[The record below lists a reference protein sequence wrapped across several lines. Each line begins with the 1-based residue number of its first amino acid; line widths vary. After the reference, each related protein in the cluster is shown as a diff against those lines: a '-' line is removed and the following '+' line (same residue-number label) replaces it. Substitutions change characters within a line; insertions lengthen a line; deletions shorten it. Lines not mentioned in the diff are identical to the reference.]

1 MATYTQLLALYDTAI
16 QNLLTGE
23 HESYS
28 IGNRTVTRLD
38 LADLQEQRNNIAI
51 FAARESGGSVR
62 VAKMQRVTK

>member
-1 MATYTQLLALYDTAI
+1 MATYAQLLSAYDTAI
-16 QNLLTGE
+16 LNLLSGE

-38 LADLQEQRNNIAI
+38 LADLQEQRDRIA
-51 FAARESGGSVR
+51 FMANREAGSAVH